1 MTNDQ
6 IRKKDKWRSSE
17 QASRPRFGLR
27 DSDFFCHQV
36 LVVRVFLYAI
46 PFRRRKP
53 HSETKQ
59 MNANKRTLARCQS
72 GSVQLSVM
80 GALRFGRLATNA
92 SSLSG
97 AKEQQLQQ
105 LTEQYKADKI
115 SAEEYFQQRAK
126 ILAEP

>member
-1 MTNDQ
+1 MTNDP
-6 IRKKDKWRSSE
+6 IRKKDKSRSSE

-27 DSDFFCHQV
+27 DSDFFCHQA

-92 SSLSG
+92 SSLSD
-97 AKEQQLQQ
+97 A
-105 LTEQYKADKI
+105 TT
-115 SAEEYFQQRAK
+115 SPPVCRAMVSSSQ
-126 ILAEP
+126 IGRASCRERV